1 MKIKI
6 QFDSRNPLPEQEGI
20 MRIDD
25 FSHGTTSPDSFKWEC
40 DLEWARGKHIP
51 VKQVLIF
58 SDGTF
63 IGRMSS
69 GDTLGNFVKKWENK
83 F

>member
-6 QFDSRNPLPEQEGI
+6 QFETKNDLSGYEGI
-20 MRIDD
+20 ARVNNLSCGI
-25 FSHGTTSPDSFKWEC
+25 GSPDSFKWEC
-40 DLEWARGKHIP
+40 DLEWARGKDIP

-58 SDGTF
+58 SDGAF
-63 IGRMSS
+63 IGRMSA
-69 GDTLGNFVKKWENK
+69 GDTLGKFVKKWENK